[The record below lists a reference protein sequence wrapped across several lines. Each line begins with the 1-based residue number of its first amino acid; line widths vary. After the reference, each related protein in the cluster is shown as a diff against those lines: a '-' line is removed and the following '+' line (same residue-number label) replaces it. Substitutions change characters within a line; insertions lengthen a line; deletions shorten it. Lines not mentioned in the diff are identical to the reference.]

1 MPVLRKFRKIITSE
15 SLLLSNGN
23 SPSENGGKI
32 ANIRTLIL
40 GRNMEFNLFT
50 LVFLV
55 ATLSYVIT
63 LLWLNVRQDKAVAKS
78 FDSVPGEFQEKIT
91 LEQHQKAAQY
101 TQAKLTVNHFEII
114 FSTIVLLVWTLG
126 GGLNWL
132 DGAWQALGLDA
143 LSSGVLFVIS
153 LMMIAS
159 LIDLPFSLYRT
170 FVLEERFGF
179 NKTNIKTFAGDLF
192 KEFILMLIIGLPL
205 VYAILW
211 LMSEMGELWWA
222 YVWIVLT
229 SFSLLMFWLYPSY
242 IAPIF
247 NKFKPLDNLELKA
260 KIDNLLTRTGFKSDG
275 VFVMDGSKRSSHGN
289 AYFTGIGKNK
299 RIVFFDTLLEGMED
313 KEVEA
318 ILAHELGHFHHKHIR
333 KHMISSFTISLLGLA
348 LLGYL
353 ITQLWFFNGLGIENP
368 SNHTALVLFM
378 LVIPVFSFFIAPISN
393 ALSRKHEFEA
403 DAFAAKHTHA
413 EDLVSSLVKLY
424 RDNAST
430 LTPDKLYSAFHDSH
444 PSASIRIN
452 HLKASE
458 S

>member
-1 MPVLRKFRKIITSE
+1 M
-15 SLLLSNGN
+15 
-23 SPSENGGKI
+23 
-32 ANIRTLIL
+32 A
-40 GRNMEFNLFT
+40 FNLFT
-50 LVFLV
+50 LIFLI
-55 ATLSYVIT
+55 ATLSYVVT
-63 LLWLNVRQDKAVAKS
+63 LLWLNLRQDKAVSKS
-78 FDSVPGEFQEKIT
+78 FNAVPAEFSEKIT

-101 TQAKLTVNHFEII
+101 TQAKLLVNHFEII
-114 FSTIVLLVWTLG
+114 FSTLVLLIWTLG

-132 DGAWQALGLDA
+132 DTIWQTQGFDTINT
-143 LSSGVLFVIS
+143 GVLFIIS
-153 LMMIAS
+153 LMVIGSA
-159 LIDLPFSLYRT
+159 IDLPFSVYRT
-170 FVLEERFGF
+170 FALEQKFGF
-179 NKTNIKTFAGDLF
+179 NKMTMGTFIGDLF
-192 KEFILMLIIGLPL
+192 KGLLLMLIIGLPL

-211 LMSEMGELWWA
+211 LMNEMGEFWWA
-222 YVWIVLT
+222 YVWLVLT
-229 SFSLLMFWLYPSY
+229 GFSLLMFWLYPSY

-247 NKFKPLDNLELKA
+247 NKFKPLDNLELKV
-260 KIDNLLTRTGFKSDG
+260 KIDSLLIRTGFKSDG

-353 ITQLWFFNGLGIENP
+353 INQPWFFNGLGVQTM
-368 SNHTALVLFM
+368 SNHTALILFT
-378 LVIPVFSFFIAPISN
+378 LTLPVFSFFIAPISN

-403 DAFAAKHTHA
+403 DSFAAKHTNA
-413 EDLVSSLVKLY
+413 DDLISSLVKLY

-430 LTPDKLYSAFHDSH
+430 LTPDRLYSAFHDSH
-444 PSASIRIN
+444 PSATIRIN

-458 S
+458 N